1 MLTVRWAEA
10 HERGR
15 VQRYLFDNMGKIPLE
30 RWGNILDCRWIPEDD
45 RYGAVVMDGDELCGF
60 LGIVFADRP
69 LAGAMHRTGNI
80 TSWYLEKDRRRS
92 GLGQEMLALV
102 TSPPGVTY
110 VATSPNPRS
119 GGLLAKVG
127 WEVFEERRFVWHR
140 SGAPSEAEV
149 RRIASPQDAGEL
161 DGDSR
166 RVLADHAGLNIDPY
180 VLRGPDGESCLVVT
194 YVKVKGADVAHHEIL
209 HVSDRPVFTRLVRGF
224 ANAVLAPANAVLSL
238 DSRFVTESARPDEI
252 VRLDIPRTFKPC
264 GMQAHHIDFLYSEV
278 VLLDLKIQ

>member
-1 MLTVRWAEA
+1 VLTVRWAEPG
-10 HERGR
+10 ERGR
-15 VQRYLFDNMGKIPLE
+15 VQRYLFDNMGKVPFE

-45 RYGAVVMDGDELCGF
+45 RYGAVVMDGDDLCGF

-69 LAGAMHRTGNI
+69 LAGATHRTGNI
-80 TSWYLEKDRRRS
+80 TSWYLQKDRRRA

-119 GGLLAKVG
+119 GGLLAKIG
-127 WEVFEERRFVWHR
+127 WEIFEERRFVWHR
-140 SGAPSEAEV
+140 TDAPAHAEV
-149 RRIASPQDAGEL
+149 RRLASPQDAGEL

-166 RVLADHAGLNIDPY
+166 RVLADHAGLNIDAH
-180 VLRGPDGESCLVVT
+180 VLRGSDGEACLVVT
-194 YVKVKGADVAHHEIL
+194 YVKLKGADVAHHEIL
-209 HVSDRPVFTRLVRGF
+209 HVSDRPVFTRFVRDF

-238 DSRFVTESARPDEI
+238 DSRFVTEAAMPDEI

-264 GMQAHHIDFLYSEV
+264 GTEPHHIDFLYSEV

>member
-1 MLTVRWAEA
+1 VLTVRWAEPG
-10 HERGR
+10 ERSR
-15 VQRYLFDNMGKIPLE
+15 IQRYLFDNMGKIPFE

-45 RYGAVVMDGDELCGF
+45 RYGAVVMEGDDLCGF

-69 LAGAMHRTGNI
+69 MAGTTHRTGNI

-102 TSPPGVTY
+102 TSLPDVTY

-127 WEVFEERRFVWHR
+127 WDVLEERRFLWHR
-140 SGAPSEAEV
+140 SDDVPEVEV
-149 RRIASPQDAGEL
+149 RRLASPQDAGEL

-166 RVLADHAGLNIDPY
+166 RILADHAGLNVDAY
-180 VLRGPDGESCLVVT
+180 VLRGREGEACLVVT
-194 YVKVKGADVAHHEIL
+194 YVKLKGADVAHHEVL
-209 HVSDRPVFTRLVRGF
+209 HVSDRPVFMRLVRQF

-238 DSRFVTESARPDEI
+238 DSRFVSEAARPDEI
-252 VRLDIPRTFKPC
+252 VRLEVPRSFKPC
-264 GMQAHHIDFLYSEV
+264 GTEPHHIDFLYSEV